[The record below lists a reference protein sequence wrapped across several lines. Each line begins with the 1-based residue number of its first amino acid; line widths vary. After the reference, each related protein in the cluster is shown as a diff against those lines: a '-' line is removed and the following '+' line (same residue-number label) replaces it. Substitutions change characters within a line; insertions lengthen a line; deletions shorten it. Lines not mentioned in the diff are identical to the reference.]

1 LKEVGKMGALEMLS
15 LSQDAKVTDAGL
27 KELHG
32 LAKLR
37 GLDVSGTKV
46 TAAGLAEFR
55 KAVPGCAVRFN
66 DNAKLPFDPSAADA
80 SERRAPGATSRP
92 PMAVLAAVAGSTA
105 QAPAVPTGSGGRA
118 RVPPVTTRMGR
129 KRSPTQSNHRAEP
142 TGSRHQKHHG

>member
-1 LKEVGKMGALEMLS
+1 MPVTEAELDLKENEPH
-15 LSQDAKVTDAGL
+15 AKVTDAGL

-66 DNAKLPFDPSAADA
+66 DNAKLPFDP
-80 SERRAPGATSRP
+80 
-92 PMAVLAAVAGSTA
+92 
-105 QAPAVPTGSGGRA
+105 
-118 RVPPVTTRMGR
+118 
-129 KRSPTQSNHRAEP
+129 
-142 TGSRHQKHHG
+142 